1 MNNNEIEEINSSE
14 EENLNAIK
22 FHPSIVSKALKSFQN
37 DFQNAYVYQEQNI
50 AKLES

>member
-14 EENLNAIK
+14 EDTSNTIK

-37 DFQNAYVYQEQNI
+37 DFQNA
-50 AKLES
+50 